1 MSRGFADVRWFEGLH
16 WLIDWGSVVAGI
28 SRGKTRSEAELRGRG
43 RCSLAAIDIGGRGL
57 LLGATR
63 PIYKTWW
70 PTLVHTMGVQT
81 SGGGRRGCSV
91 MGACTGAV
99 GARLGVVL
107 TGGAR
112 LVVAQGERVGCV
124 AE

>member
-1 MSRGFADVRWFEGLH
+1 
-16 WLIDWGSVVAGI
+16 
-28 SRGKTRSEAELRGRG
+28 
-43 RCSLAAIDIGGRGL
+43 
-57 LLGATR
+57 
-63 PIYKTWW
+63 
-70 PTLVHTMGVQT
+70 
-81 SGGGRRGCSV
+81 

-124 AE
+124 AEWALGACNWAGVSWWAREARVFLFLFPL